1 MKEDVRDPLFGVKLY
16 CQNVQV
22 LCFSDDRISK
32 RHKGIQMIY
41 SLYIFNKIKFPVANS
56 TFKITSKR
64 ACRKSLG
71 AQQIKCTAAPPCGQ
85 NHSFRIS
92 RVLRFLSDFP
102 PFFLTKVFQ

>member
-56 TFKITSKR
+56 TFKITRVKGP
-64 ACRKSLG
+64 AGKVWV
-71 AQQIKCTAAPPCGQ
+71 
-85 NHSFRIS
+85 HSSATLWPESQFS
-92 RVLRFLSDFP
+92 YQPSPSVL
-102 PFFLTKVFQ
+102 K

>member
-1 MKEDVRDPLFGVKLY
+1 MKEDVRDLLFGVKLY

-56 TFKITSKR
+56 TFKITRVKGPAGKVWVHSR
-64 ACRKSLG
+64 LS
-71 AQQIKCTAAPPCGQ
+71 AQQRHPVARVTVFVSAE
-85 NHSFRIS
+85 SFGS
-92 RVLRFLSDFP
+92 
-102 PFFLTKVFQ
+102 